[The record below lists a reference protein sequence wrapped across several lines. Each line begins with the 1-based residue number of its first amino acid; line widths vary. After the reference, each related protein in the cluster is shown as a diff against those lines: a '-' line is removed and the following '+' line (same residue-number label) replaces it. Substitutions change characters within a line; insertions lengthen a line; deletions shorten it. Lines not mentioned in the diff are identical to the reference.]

1 MRPKITSEPI
11 KLEIF
16 SISFLLG
23 LIIFFWAR
31 YFKILAAFI
40 DPPPKPAL
48 FGIFL
53 LILITSLIKNSTK
66 KIEDE
71 IFTINENIRL
81 LKAELGDVLL
91 EYNYLSSPEKL
102 LQHQSNYF
110 ENDLIKMNI
119 TKIKKITLSDKDLI
133 ITDFIKTK
141 K

>member
-1 MRPKITSEPI
+1 MKKII
-11 KLEIF
+11 
-16 SISFLLG
+16 
-23 LIIFFWAR
+23 LIIS
-31 YFKILAAFI
+31 
-40 DPPPKPAL
+40 
-48 FGIFL
+48 IFL
-53 LILITSLIKNSTK
+53 LILITSLIKNSKK